1 MKVKKSN
8 VDILSPG
15 FIENEISMKKL
26 LKELN
31 SYTKLS
37 KSEGTNEQIKRSK
50 KEKNF
55 SQEIRLIYFLT
66 KVNPM

>member
-50 KEKNF
+50 K
-55 SQEIRLIYFLT
+55 IH
-66 KVNPM
+66 